1 MPAKDEAQTGYFG
14 CNGQWMLPMFPAVP
28 RGQGEDGMEF
38 RRCGSVVAGMTLVVL
53 LSACQS
59 QGLAAPTTT
68 TVATS
73 TSAVAVPT
81 DLVGKSVPAAKDEL
95 SKLGYQQVDVV
106 SVDGRVV
113 IVESNWQVMSVD
125 GAGAATPTSAK
136 ITLHVAKPTPT
147 PTTTQAPPPPPQTTE
162 QAPPAPDP
170 GPANVYYKNCAAA
183 RAAGAAPI
191 HVGEPGYRSALDAD
205 HDGIACE

>member
-1 MPAKDEAQTGYFG
+1 
-14 CNGQWMLPMFPAVP
+14 
-28 RGQGEDGMEF
+28 MEF

-113 IVESNWQVMSVD
+113 IVESNWQVERQ
-125 GAGAATPTSAK
+125 TP
-136 ITLHVAKPTPT
+136 
-147 PTTTQAPPPPPQTTE
+147 
-162 QAPPAPDP
+162 
-170 GPANVYYKNCAAA
+170 
-183 RAAGAAPI
+183 AAGTRLARGATVELTVDRP
-191 HVGEPGYRSALDAD
+191 
-205 HDGIACE
+205 